1 MFNIDLVKYLEM
13 MRLDKYKD
21 MSLQEYLDRENNY
34 QIILLIGRDRN
45 NAEVVLS
52 LQINRWRIV
61 FNDNDL

>member
-1 MFNIDLVKYLEM
+1 MKYLEM

>member
-1 MFNIDLVKYLEM
+1 M